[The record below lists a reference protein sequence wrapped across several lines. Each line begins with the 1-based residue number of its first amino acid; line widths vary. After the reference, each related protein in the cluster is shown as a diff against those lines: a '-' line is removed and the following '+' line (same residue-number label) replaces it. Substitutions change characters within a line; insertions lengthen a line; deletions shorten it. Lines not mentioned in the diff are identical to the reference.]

1 MLGLRCFRNSRI
13 SNDFCMEDQKQ
24 SGLSERGSSLHGLA
38 KSTSISLSGSRPA
51 KFRDFWSL
59 LARLESLS
67 ASEAALSVGEADQF
81 DRIQDEKA
89 SVFAMLHVL
98 GRSLGL
104 DRSNKDLRVRLEA
117 LERAERRNL
126 AKISI
131 ILEGIGVELRES
143 VASQR
148 NLHSLR
154 GAYLAE
160 SHGGAFFAEG

>member
-1 MLGLRCFRNSRI
+1 
-13 SNDFCMEDQKQ
+13 MEDKKQ
-24 SGLSERGSSLHGLA
+24 SGFGDNGPSLNSFPRSA
-38 KSTSISLSGSRPA
+38 AAVFSGSRPA
-51 KFRDFWSL
+51 KLRDFWGL

-67 ASEAALSVGEADQF
+67 ALEASLAVGDMNQF